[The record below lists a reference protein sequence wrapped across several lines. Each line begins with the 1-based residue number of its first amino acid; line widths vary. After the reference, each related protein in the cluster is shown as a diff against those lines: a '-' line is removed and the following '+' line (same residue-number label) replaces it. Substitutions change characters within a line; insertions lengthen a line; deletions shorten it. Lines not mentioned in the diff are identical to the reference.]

1 MKRQLVPA
9 HLALYAMVFLAA
21 GCMHARIGRPAWMVS
36 RQHQSYPPARYIV
49 GVGEGISLE
58 AAEKEARADLSTV
71 LDQKFAA
78 ALSQARKGKH
88 NGPAWFEAGTD
99 PVQSLD
105 SRVAVRWSSSDKS
118 RNAVLVSVDRK
129 QISEKLSGEIGKGE
143 DSCSDLAGQASIA
156 LSETRDPSA
165 ALLDYLRA
173 LDARSSAEG
182 ARVLLAA
189 VAAGA
194 PPSPRG
200 PQASDLLDSIGKLL
214 GSIELVAISGD
225 GQRADAQG
233 SLALPLVVGA
243 YLVSGRERFPVVNLP
258 LIFLPPGKKDALGA
272 VTSDVGTC
280 SANFQNLAVVQHDK
294 SFISVVLDTNE
305 VLRRAGLDTADKRYR
320 AIFEHQPIRSAHFA
334 YLSPGQA
341 ARRVMIL
348 IEESHLGRRVA
359 HSGLGSSLGRKLA
372 ERGLLLIDPHAATD
386 DLAQTETLDEAPEAT
401 KNHADVLV
409 YGSVTS
415 EITRVI
421 SSSFVFCKASGKI
434 KVVELATG
442 KNLMTFEKSIAA
454 AGQDDKSACQRA
466 LEKLSAKAV
475 STLVPPALGA
485 GEEKKP

>member
-1 MKRQLVPA
+1 
-9 HLALYAMVFLAA
+9 
-21 GCMHARIGRPAWMVS
+21 MHARIGRPAWVVS
-36 RQHQSYPPARYIV
+36 RQHRSYPPARYIV

-71 LDQKFAA
+71 LDQKYDA
-78 ALSQARKGKH
+78 ALSQAKKGKH
-88 NGPAWFEAGTD
+88 NGPAWFEVGTD

-129 QISEKLSGEIGKGE
+129 QISEKLSGEIDKGE
-143 DSCSDLAGQASIA
+143 DSCSDLAGQASSA

-173 LDARSSAEG
+173 LEARSSAEG
-182 ARVLLAA
+182 TRILLRS
-189 VAAGA
+189 VASDA
-194 PPSPRG
+194 PLPPRG
-200 PQASDLLDSIGKLL
+200 PKASELLDSIGKLL

-225 GQRADAQG
+225 GQRANAQG

-243 YLVSGRERFPVVNLP
+243 YLVSGRERFPITNLP
-258 LIFLPPGKKDALGA
+258 LLFLPPGKKDALGA

-280 SANFQNLAVVQHDK
+280 SANFQNLPVKKRTD
-294 SFISVVLDTNE
+294 SFISVVIDTDE
-305 VLRRAGLDTADKRYR
+305 ILSQAGIDKAEKHYR
-320 AIFEHQPIRSAHFA
+320 AIFEHKSSAGAHLA
-334 YLSPGQA
+334 YLSPGQT

-372 ERGLLLIDPHAATD
+372 ERGLLLIDPRVATD
-386 DLAQTETLDEAPEAT
+386 DLAQTETLAEAPEAT

-415 EITRVI
+415 EISRVV
-421 SSSFVFCKASGKI
+421 SVSFVFCKATGKI

-442 KNLMTFEKSIAA
+442 KNLKTFEKIITA
-454 AGQDDKSACQRA
+454 AGQDKKSACQRA
-466 LEKLSAKAV
+466 LEKLARKAV
-475 STLVPPALGA
+475 PALLA
-485 GEEKKP
+485 PALSSPEEKQP